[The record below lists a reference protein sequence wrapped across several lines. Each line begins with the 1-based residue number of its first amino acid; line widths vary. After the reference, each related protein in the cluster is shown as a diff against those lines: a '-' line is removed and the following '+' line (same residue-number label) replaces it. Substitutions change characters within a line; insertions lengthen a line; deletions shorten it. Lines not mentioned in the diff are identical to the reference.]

1 MSENL
6 EEYRMKFLVENYKTL
21 REEIVVSISTQSKLI
36 MGEGIAVAA
45 GIILG
50 FLGFGNLSMS
60 RDDKGIGVVSSA
72 FIIAI
77 PFIIFSLT
85 SLWTVE
91 QGRMMRAGDFMQFLE
106 NMINRELEGAYIVW
120 ENWLRREGVK
130 RLDVHRM
137 HHLAQYLSILVFYGV
152 GVFIIYLLFQC
163 PNWLS
168 IPRIQSYGLA
178 IFLSVIFV
186 LLLIPITKLIT
197 HQSSPAQKM
206 EFMEWLDAYW
216 NETTFSWEKGH
227 ECAEQNP

>member
-21 REEIVVSISTQSKLI
+21 REEIVVSINTQSKLI

-60 RDDKGIGVVSSA
+60 SDDKGLGVVSSA

-106 NMINRELEGAYIVW
+106 NVINRELEGAYIVW

-137 HHLAQYLSILVFYGV
+137 HHLAQYLSIRHICTSLNTNNETYYASELTRPKNGVYGV
-152 GVFIIYLLFQC
+152 VRCILERDKVFV
-163 PNWLS
+163 
-168 IPRIQSYGLA
+168 GEGA
-178 IFLSVIFV
+178 
-186 LLLIPITKLIT
+186 
-197 HQSSPAQKM
+197 
-206 EFMEWLDAYW
+206 
-216 NETTFSWEKGH
+216 
-227 ECAEQNP
+227 